1 MGAWSANG
9 AGGQLIEGHPGLDMV
24 LISKNAGL
32 GAGFGT
38 LWGPVRPALV
48 ALDPTFQGDE
58 EAFCEAYGN
67 NAYAPDLRR

>member
-1 MGAWSANG
+1 M
-9 AGGQLIEGHPGLDMV
+9 I
-24 LISKNAGL
+24 LISKDAGL